1 MQYITATDAKQTFA
15 ALIDKA
21 QLEPVTI
28 RKQNRDVAVVLSA
41 IQYENLRRLNIQEF
55 QTYCES
61 LSQKATARGLTEDL
75 LNYMLTAE

>member
-21 QLEPVTI
+21 QHEPVTI

-55 QTYCES
+55 QTYCDM
-61 LSQKATARGLTEDL
+61 LSQKAIARGLNEDILHDL
-75 LNYMLTAE
+75 LTE